1 VSQSRPPARPL
12 GFSEQQ
18 RAAIRAV
25 EEEGTLE
32 VITDF
37 LRRANAMAD
46 RLELYARSTRG
57 GPGRN
62 GEPGNV

>member
-1 VSQSRPPARPL
+1 M
-12 GFSEQQ
+12 
-18 RAAIRAV
+18 RAV

-46 RLELYARSTRG
+46 RLELYARSAKG

-62 GEPGNV
+62 GEPGNI